1 MPDDKDGPAVVMLQ
15 PNKYFV
21 ATIIV
26 CLVIA
31 GYQMWAGKKEDGP
44 KETGSVVPASPTPTV
59 PPVAEN
65 PVPPSGGT
73 GAVPPPSVEKP
84 EPPKAKLELFKKVKV
99 TENWSDAV
107 LVELPDNTEFKI
119 KYPEAEWYQVK
130 FWNGEILPEVREGEP
145 PPYWGDVPHSKFW
158 IRGTKGTAEVWIER
172 SGVKTSHVDERLEL
186 FKKVKVE
193 EVKWSEEITLPP
205 NREFLL
211 HHAPADW
218 LEIRCWN
225 GDEKR
230 FTSKENPNSW
240 LGTISH
246 SIFRIRG
253 SPGVLEVWIER

>member
-99 TENWSDAV
+99 EEVKWSGW
-107 LVELPDNTEFKI
+107 VELPHDTVNFDINRPGCWEEYQFADGSTKRSDAGDFVWLGTIPQRTFK
-119 KYPEAEWYQVK
+119 
-130 FWNGEILPEVREGEP
+130 
-145 PPYWGDVPHSKFW
+145 
-158 IRGTKGTAEVWIER
+158 IRGTPGVVEVWIER
-172 SGVKTSHVDERLEL
+172 K
-186 FKKVKVE
+186 
-193 EVKWSEEITLPP
+193 
-205 NREFLL
+205 
-211 HHAPADW
+211 
-218 LEIRCWN
+218 
-225 GDEKR
+225 
-230 FTSKENPNSW
+230 
-240 LGTISH
+240 
-246 SIFRIRG
+246 
-253 SPGVLEVWIER
+253 